1 MTEPEHTPPPPAS
14 LIVRHTERHPL
25 PSGGWLDLT
34 DLNRM
39 RAKDLRRITRGAN
52 VGAGDSNMEVMFR
65 VNDHLAATLITDWKL
80 PYAPSDTDD
89 GQPRD
94 WVLPRVDLTMIE
106 ELEPAD
112 YNKVRKLLEPAVKL
126 LFPGEP
132 DPSDYEDES
141 SPTGPASA

>member
-1 MTEPEHTPPPPAS
+1 MTEPEHNPPPNS
-14 LIVRHTERHPL
+14 LVVKHTERHQL
-25 PSGGWLDLT
+25 PSGGWLDMT
-34 DLNRM
+34 DPERM
-39 RAKDLRRITRGAN
+39 RAKDLRRITLAAR
-52 VGAGDSNMEVMFR
+52 VGADDGNMAVMFR
-65 VNDHLAATLITDWKL
+65 VTDHLAATLFTDWKL
-80 PYAPSDTDD
+80 PYPPSDTDD

-94 WVLPRVDLTMIE
+94 WVLPRVDLAMVE

-126 LFPGEP
+126 LFPGDP